1 MSLLTLLSIL
11 WVVVPILLIG
21 AVLAVWGRR
30 RQTLPITLV
39 LFVGILLAGVTS
51 MFAAAV
57 FWGPVPEPL
66 PQPIIV
72 VIEAGNSSSQVAS
85 RLEAG
90 GVVSEAST
98 LVRAARLTGK
108 ERAFQAGR
116 YRFPGGEGVLKVL
129 SRLTNGSTAEEF
141 VTIPEGLRV
150 RQVASIVARSADVD
164 SAAFVSLVADTTFIA
179 TVLPVVEGKP
189 LPANL
194 EGYLLPETY
203 NIYYKMPAEEVIRLM
218 VNHFTDLW
226 ESRLAGPARAVG
238 LSRSEVVTLASIVE
252 REAAT
257 AAERPIIS
265 SVFHNRLKRGMRLQS
280 CATVLYAL
288 GRYKPRLYERDLQV
302 DSPYNTYRHA
312 GLPPGPIANPGAAS
326 LIAAVNP
333 VDEGY
338 LYFVARGDGTHTFSR
353 TYAEHLRAKRAAG
366 EGVLVGGRAAQE
378 AAAAAKKPN

>member
-1 MSLLTLLSIL
+1 MAL
-11 WVVVPILLIG
+11 
-21 AVLAVWGRR
+21 WGRR
-30 RQTLPITLV
+30 PQTPPIALV
-39 LFVGILLAGVTS
+39 LFVGILLAGMTS

-66 PQPIIV
+66 PHPIIV
-72 VIEAGNSSSQVAS
+72 VIEAGDNSSQVAS
-85 RLEAG
+85 RLEAS
-90 GVVSEAST
+90 GVLTEASS
-98 LVRAARLTGK
+98 LVSAARLTGK
-108 ERAFQAGR
+108 DRAFQAGR
-116 YRFPGGEGVLKVL
+116 YRFTGGEGVLRVL
-129 SRLTNGSTAEEF
+129 DRLTNGSTAEEF

-164 SAAFVSLVADTTFIA
+164 SAAFVNLVSDTTFIA
-179 TVLPVVEGKP
+179 AVLPAADGEP
-189 LPANL
+189 LPATL

-203 NIYYKMPAEEVIRLM
+203 NIYFRMPAEEVVRLM
-218 VNHFTDLW
+218 VRHFTDLW
-226 ESRLAGPARAVG
+226 DSRLAGPATALG

-252 REAAT
+252 REAAV
-257 AAERPIIS
+257 ADERPVIS
-265 SVFHNRLKRGMRLQS
+265 SVFHNRLKRRMRLES

-302 DSPYNTYRHA
+302 ESPYNTYRHA

-353 TYAEHLRAKRAAG
+353 TYAEHLRAKRTAG
-366 EGVLVGGRAAQE
+366 SGVLVGGRAARE
-378 AAAAAKKPN
+378 AAGPGKKQN